1 MQYCASRCAAT
12 TAIKYPPPDT
22 SIVRGMLK
30 LQGGHP
36 VSFPARSIS
45 EEFSSGDARYRD
57 NGEPGPGSTHGRD
70 PRSPKEKEDKERG
83 DEGISICFMWLYLRV
98 RPVLPIPFVSA
109 EMIKVYDGNNSLR
122 RRIFRVITVPR
133 QATTEQVLTSAL
145 RAFHITKDPST
156 YEMCDLKSLLKS
168 SFEIFI

>member
-1 MQYCASRCAAT
+1 MCCTRWLLH
-12 TAIKYPPPDT
+12 IKSKFDFR
-22 SIVRGMLK
+22 RGERSWDL
-30 LQGGHP
+30 LQERFT
-36 VSFPARSIS
+36 VCFPARSIS

-57 NGEPGPGSTHGRD
+57 NGEPGPGSAHGRD

-83 DEGISICFMWLYLRV
+83 DEGISIYFVRLTVHARSVHRSCFPL
-98 RPVLPIPFVSA
+98 SA

-145 RAFHITKDPST
+145 RAFHITRDPST
-156 YEMCDLKSLLKS
+156 CDCIQ
-168 SFEIFI
+168 F